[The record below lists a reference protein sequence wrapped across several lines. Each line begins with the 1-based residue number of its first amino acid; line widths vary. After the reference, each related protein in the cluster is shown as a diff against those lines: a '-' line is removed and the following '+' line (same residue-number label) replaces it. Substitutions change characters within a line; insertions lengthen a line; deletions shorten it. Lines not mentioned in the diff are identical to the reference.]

1 MHYHHRWCDS
11 FYCTLLVGRL
21 INVLNRNRLRMPT
34 RGRERE
40 RKRRRHRSDDDDDD
54 SIFTGWKLGLVVGVI
69 VVCFAMLY
77 PTIIHPMLMSLIV
90 TFPEKADEKG
100 LEFFRRLATLPF
112 STHGFFRAQN
122 SSAESK
128 VDAIAGKTCK
138 ASPATSFSISID
150 VGGRTPPPP
159 PVTPSRP
166 PVHPGMGGGGGRPG
180 GPGGRHDVH
189 PAMRM
194 AQQQAE
200 TQSSGRGMFTWML
213 PLYTV
218 GVVVFLLYTLFKSK
232 GKKKKRSRYDSSDYS
247 SDDGD
252 EYNDSLKKKI
262 GKRKLRSLQERLQQT
277 EEAMTKI
284 LEQLEAVQTAGAL
297 VEGEQIKKEGKDAK
311 ETSSEAPK
319 EANAKNEQYIND
331 LEQALR
337 DFKILSEAYEGE
349 KAMRRRGSE
358 TDEDQTSSEEL
369 NSQSDESDEED
380 DEEVAVD
387 NKKKNKPSNPEASEE
402 ETELP
407 NAHPNKVKIEEIDN
421 DEEESAAVAPAEST
435 IEPKRARQSRN
446 VRRRAKKV

>member
-1 MHYHHRWCDS
+1 MYGWNWRH
-11 FYCTLLVGRL
+11 LL
-21 INVLNRNRLRMPT
+21 
-34 RGRERE
+34 
-40 RKRRRHRSDDDDDD
+40 
-54 SIFTGWKLGLVVGVI
+54 
-69 VVCFAMLY
+69 
-77 PTIIHPMLMSLIV
+77 
-90 TFPEKADEKG
+90 
-100 LEFFRRLATLPF
+100 
-112 STHGFFRAQN
+112 Q
-122 SSAESK
+122 SK
-128 VDAIAGKTCK
+128 
-138 ASPATSFSISID
+138 S
-150 VGGRTPPPP
+150 RTPPPP

-407 NAHPNKVKIEEIDN
+407 NAHQNKEKQRVKGMNEGKTHQQLLAGW
-421 DEEESAAVAPAEST
+421 SL
-435 IEPKRARQSRN
+435 
-446 VRRRAKKV
+446 RRYDQR

>member
-77 PTIIHPMLMSLIV
+77 PTIIHPMLMSLI
-90 TFPEKADEKG
+90 
-100 LEFFRRLATLPF
+100 
-112 STHGFFRAQN
+112 
-122 SSAESK
+122 
-128 VDAIAGKTCK
+128 
-138 ASPATSFSISID
+138 
-150 VGGRTPPPP
+150 GRTPPPP